1 MDMGREGAQ
10 MEGLVRADC
19 NQHVVRD
26 DGRVEELEDAM
37 LGGLDCGDIAGQTG
51 ERGAEFLTGLAE
63 RPPQF
68 CIGLSVLAA

>member
-10 MEGLVRADC
+10 VEGIVRADGD
-19 NQHVVRD
+19 QHVVRD
-26 DGRVEELEDAM
+26 DARVEKLEDTV